1 MLKNWNNRFINLARE
16 VATWSKDPSKQVGA
30 VIVDNDKHIIGIGFN
45 GLPTGIKDD
54 ERILN
59 KEWKLKRVIHAEVN
73 AILNSITKPS
83 YCTMYVTHM
92 PCTHCASVIINA
104 RISKLIVPLQ
114 TLEHMAKYGE
124 EGKAL
129 LLEGGVYVEEVDC

>member
-1 MLKNWNNRFINLARE
+1 MSNWNKRFINLARE
-16 VATWSKDPSKQVGA
+16 VSTWSKDPSKQVGA

-45 GLPTGIKDD
+45 GLPIGIKDD
-54 ERILN
+54 ERLLN

-73 AILNSITKPS
+73 AILNSITKPKK
-83 YCTMYVTHM
+83 CTMYVTHM
-92 PCTHCASVIINA
+92 PCTHCASVIINS
-104 RISKLIVPLQ
+104 RINKLITPLQ

-129 LLEGGVYVEEVDC
+129 LIEGGVYVEEVDC